1 MKMLTN
7 RRTLQLVVLAALA
20 LGAVMLWSAQ
30 ASAQPAKP
38 PFLLYGTGT
47 AGDVVSVYDEMGEEL
62 AMTAVDADGNW
73 HMSVNCASEKL
84 PTLSFQLNGAPATPT
99 INQTGADQAEITLT
113 LSGDAMPDEAMPDD
127 SDTGMVDEGDEMMED
142 DMTEDGDEMMED
154 DDSAMMQESDDEM
167 MDDEMSDDEMMDN
180 GYPESG
186 TGGLADQSG
195 QLERRGERSDLAAWR
210 DPVGVRRVGA
220 RLADRAQ

>member
-7 RRTLQLVVLAALA
+7 RRTLKLVVLAALA
-20 LGAVMLWSAQ
+20 LGAVALWSAQ

-38 PFLLYGTGT
+38 PFLLYGTGET
-47 AGDVVSVYDEMGEEL
+47 GDTISVYDEMGEEL
-62 AMTAVDADGNW
+62 AATAVGPDGNW

-113 LSGDAMPDEAMPDD
+113 LSGDAMPDDAASDDAMPDD
-127 SDTGMVDEGDEMMED
+127 AMAEDDEMMED
-142 DMTEDGDEMMED
+142 DMTEDGDEMMEE
-154 DDSAMMQESDDEM
+154 DDSAMMEESDDEM
-167 MDDEMSDDEMMDN
+167 MEDEMSDDEMMDN

-186 TGGLADQSG
+186 SGGLADQSG
-195 QLERRGERSDLAAWR
+195 PSTAALIGTVAILLTLLSALTIHRLRSN
-210 DPVGVRRVGA
+210 
-220 RLADRAQ
+220 RA

>member
-20 LGAVMLWSAQ
+20 LGAVLLWSAQ

-47 AGDVVSVYDEMGEEL
+47 AGDTISVYDEMGEEL
-62 AMTAVDADGNW
+62 AATQVDADGNW

-154 DDSAMMQESDDEM
+154 DDSSMMQEDDDEM

-195 QLERRGERSDLAAWR
+195 PSTAALIGTVAILLTLLSALTIHRLRSN
-210 DPVGVRRVGA
+210 
-220 RLADRAQ
+220 RA